1 MIWGVFRNSPYFW
14 VQHPYRDIL
23 DTYHLNSLHFFFI
36 PHLLSP
42 KLLKAHL
49 KRGGCP
55 GRTSVFFF
63 LAKKMVI
70 PVAGLAGSEHSIN
83 IMHFKNNCLYLYK
96 CIYISLHAPAN
107 ASRNVKQVD
116 LWGHHTFT
124 HVQCVFYHVL

>member
-23 DTYHLNSLHFFFI
+23 DTYHLNSLHFFFN
-36 PHLLSP
+36 PPPAEPKAVEGSPEAWRLS
-42 KLLKAHL
+42 
-49 KRGGCP
+49 RENI
-55 GRTSVFFF
+55 RFFF